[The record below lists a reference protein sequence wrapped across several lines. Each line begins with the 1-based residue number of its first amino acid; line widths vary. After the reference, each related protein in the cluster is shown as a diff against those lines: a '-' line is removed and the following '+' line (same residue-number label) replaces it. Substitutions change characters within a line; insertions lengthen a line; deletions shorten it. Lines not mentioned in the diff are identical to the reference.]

1 MGCKTPISPLGPW
14 GHSGLEGN
22 RLDALVLEARQL
34 PLDVRGQMGA
44 GVFTKEAVIELT
56 EELAELGLELSELLG
71 IHGRSSLN
79 IIPIYIFVDSGGSN
93 QANLAL

>member
-1 MGCKTPISPLGPW
+1 MRAIGSTLLSW
-14 GHSGLEGN
+14 
-22 RLDALVLEARQL
+22 RLDNCPATYKWAV
-34 PLDVRGQMGA
+34 GT
-44 GVFTKEAVIELT
+44 GVFTKEAVIELA

-79 IIPIYIFVDSGGSN
+79 LLPIYIFVDSGGSN